1 MAVERGKVQVEL
13 ITFQLD
19 WTDPAIREKF
29 TEDACDFCYNPL
41 DELRTVELFLKPY
54 PGGKVAST
62 ELLCSVACRDLAI
75 HEYREGLK

>member
-1 MAVERGKVQVEL
+1 MVDGKVQVKL

-29 TEDACDFCYNPL
+29 TEDVCNFCHDPL
-41 DELRTVELFLKPY
+41 DNLVTVELFLKPY

-75 HEYREGLK
+75 HKYLKGLE